1 MNTRN
6 ILQMTLVLLFSVL
19 ATSCRKGEETIDEL
33 QKDAVNEIIAGGE
46 IFGAPKAS
54 YEETSNGYSDQNT
67 SDNKDF
73 LCNGKRI
80 KETVVLDKLTLNAF
94 DDRSA
99 TNTAALYPGSIVK
112 IKDYMEQR
120 DLNGIG
126 NFRRRPIEISSDL
139 GDIRE
144 VMDPTQRGNVDK
156 ALKEIEKENP
166 QFAAKVISESVEAYS
181 FDQAM
186 VHVGVD
192 AKYLGQS
199 VKGRF
204 DVSSTVESHSFA
216 VKFYQIYHTASVSN
230 PISPSELFDP
240 SVSINQIQNLIND
253 VGPLGYIT
261 EVAYGR
267 MLIGIFT
274 YTGSEFTTSTEI
286 EGKFRKGLAQVDAE
300 LDVKTKNFFR
310 NSTFK
315 VAILGGD
322 AQEASKVAGSGLGM
336 ESIQAAYKWM
346 ESGGNDPSLGVPIQY
361 KIRQLSDPSYP
372 LLAIGGVVEYE
383 VLDCS
388 TLPNHVEISKID
400 ITAFPSVNADSD
412 NKPWDEIAIAG
423 AQNPDIFLD
432 IQKFENGKWKIGPKY
447 EDSKCQ
453 DCTSDELPYSVTT
466 NYPITEAELR
476 SSFLVQFVDADVLD
490 YQTMGEVRFSLRS
503 FLRTSSNPEPDNPYP
518 TQATFNNGPFTINIH
533 LAWSTK

>member
-1 MNTRN
+1 MKTQYLYIPCI
-6 ILQMTLVLLFSVL
+6 ILILGLFG
-19 ATSCRKGEETIDEL
+19 CRKGEDTFADL
-33 QKDAVNEIIAGGE
+33 QKDAVNEVISDGE
-46 IFGAPKAS
+46 VVPAPTAT
-54 YEETSNGYSDQNT
+54 YEETPNGYSDEST

-99 TNTAALYPGSIVK
+99 TNTAALYPGAIVK
-112 IKDYMEQR
+112 VKDYMEQR

-126 NFRRRPIEISSDL
+126 NFRRNPIMVSSDL
-139 GDIRE
+139 GDLRE
-144 VMDPTQRGNVDK
+144 VADPTQRGNVDL
-156 ALKEIEKENP
+156 ALKEIEQANP

-204 DVSSTVESHSFA
+204 DVSSTVEKHSFA

-230 PISPSELFDP
+230 PTSPSELFHP
-240 SVSINQIQNLIND
+240 SVTIDEMQKLVTD
-253 VGPLGYIT
+253 VGPLGLIT

-286 EGKFRKGLAQVDAE
+286 EGKFRKGLASVDAE
-300 LDVKTKNFFR
+300 LDVKTKNFFK

-322 AQEASKVAGSGLGM
+322 AQEATKVAGSGLGM
-336 ESIQAAYKWM
+336 ESIQAAYQWM
-346 ESGGNDPSLGVPIQY
+346 ESGGSDPSLGVPIQY
-361 KIRQLSDPSYP
+361 KIRQLSDPAYP
-372 LLAIGGVVEYE
+372 LLAIGGIVEYE

-388 TLPNHVEISKID
+388 TLPNHLVITEID
-400 ITAFPSVNADSD
+400 ITAFAGVNADD
-412 NKPWDEIAIAG
+412 GNTPWDNGAIG
-423 AQNPDIFLD
+423 NAQNPDIFLN
-432 IQKFENGKWKIGPKY
+432 IQKFENGEWQIGPEY
-447 EDSKCQ
+447 EEQVCQ
-453 DCTSDELPYSVTT
+453 NCTSEDLPLTVKTI
-466 NYPITEAELR
+466 YPITEEDLK
-476 SSFLVQFVDADVLD
+476 SSFLVQFVDVDILSQ
-490 YQTMGEVRFSLRS
+490 YHTMGEVRFNLRS
-503 FLRTSSNPEPDNPYP
+503 FLRSTSNPEPSNAYP
-518 TQATFNNGPFTINIH
+518 TQASFNNGPYTVN
-533 LAWSTK
+533 LKLEWSTK